1 VVRAQ
6 LSVVEVRAVRRGHPP
21 GSTSAVP
28 CSDAI
33 RAPSALSVAT
43 TTVPTCVPDQQSRDP
58 LGRTRHWYAA
68 VALHGAGVDY
78 REIEAAVE
86 AIVPA
91 TGYRRIYPRR
101 RRLAWVKEGQ
111 ACGAGCAAGTV
122 VERGSEPLI
131 FVAPRAGDR
140 GLSGFNVRGMIK
152 NIGTQGKG

>member
-1 VVRAQ
+1 
-6 LSVVEVRAVRRGHPP
+6 
-21 GSTSAVP
+21 
-28 CSDAI
+28 
-33 RAPSALSVAT
+33 
-43 TTVPTCVPDQQSRDP
+43 
-58 LGRTRHWYAA
+58 
-68 VALHGAGVDY
+68 LHGAGVDY